1 MSLVC
6 AHELLH
12 VHNKKKERN
21 FLQAKLGSEKN
32 ASFFSN
38 EPGDLY
44 FLLHTFGVKII
55 LFKLKKKKLCG
66 RKKDIANWVLHNA
79 NDDLKN
85 NDWENVLSQCHLE
98 LCDFSSN

>member
-6 AHELLH
+6 AHKLLY
-12 VHNKKKERN
+12 VHNRRN
-21 FLQAKLGSEKN
+21 FPQAKLGSEIN
-32 ASFFSN
+32 ASFFFSN
-38 EPGDLY
+38 EHGDLY

-55 LFKLKKKKLCG
+55 LFKLKKKKIVW
-66 RKKDIANWVLHNA
+66 KEKDIANWLLHDA